1 MAPAPPVRRN
11 QTPVRVV
18 AVNDGIRSERP
29 DTLATEEP
37 MEIRAGGPGQEAA
50 QVAITMR
57 TPGGDYELA
66 VGFLFTEGLIAP
78 GEVRRVAYCDD
89 LDDESQRYNVVTVTL
104 ERPFD
109 AGALRRNFYASSS
122 CGICGKAALDD
133 VEVRCAPVAEGP
145 QVRAEVL
152 VGLPEALRAKQ
163 KVFDRTGGLH
173 AAGLFTAEGELVTLR
188 EDVGRHNAVDK
199 VIGEQMLAGRVP
211 LADHVLQVSGR
222 ASFEIVQKAAV
233 AGIPIVS
240 AVSAPSSLAV
250 EAGERF
256 GMTIVGFVRDGRCN
270 VYAGAG
276 RVLT

>member
-1 MAPAPPVRRN
+1 MPPDAPVRRN
-11 QTPVRVV
+11 QTAVKVV
-18 AVNDGIRSERP
+18 AVNDGVRSERP

-37 MEIRAGGPGQEAA
+37 MEIRVGGPGQEAT
-50 QVAITMR
+50 QVAVTMR

-78 GEVRRVAYCDD
+78 GDVRRVAYCDD

-109 AGALRRNFYASSS
+109 PGALRRNFYATSS

-133 VEVRCAPVAEGP
+133 VEVRCAPVADGP

-152 VGLPEALRAKQ
+152 VGLPDALRARQ

-199 VIGEQMLAGRVP
+199 VIGEQVLADRVP
-211 LADHVLQVSGR
+211 LRDHVLQVSGR

-270 VYAGAG
+270 VYAGSD